1 MNTQNFK
8 NYIENVR
15 KEALEIGYSIT
26 TMDGYL
32 KIWKKFIKWKNDIDF
47 VYDEKEYSKFLLEY
61 YNFDISTYSNKS
73 KSRHQ
78 QLMRSKRI
86 LDDWNSYK
94 TFMTKQSL
102 PATLYSSYDDNLN
115 NILDEYLNYC
125 KNIRY
130 NSEKT
135 IKMKNDYL
143 IRLLSYFYQNGIK
156 KLNQLSKT
164 DIIKFINKIVKKGNV
179 SKRRNFNV
187 LKRFLNYLFIEDI
200 LKENLSIYVPRIKKT
215 KNKRIPT
222 YLKQDNIEELLK
234 SIPRNKS
241 VEIRDY
247 AIIIIAAR
255 LGLRISDILN
265 IKLKDI
271 DWKNCKLSV
280 IQPKT
285 KNLNILPLS
294 KEIGWAL
301 IDYITKSRPKCKNE
315 YLFVKM
321 KYPFNKMTQFNNF
334 NKYFD
339 KIDAENKTNKKG
351 IHTLRHSVAI
361 NMLNEDIPIHII
373 SSVLGHSSINTTSN
387 TYIKI
392 DLKNLKKVCLEVDE

>member
-1 MNTQNFK
+1 MSYPNFK
-8 NYIENVR
+8 TQIENIR
-15 KEALEIGYSIT
+15 KEGLKLGFVKA
-26 TMDGYL
+26 TMDEYL
-32 KIWKKFIKWKNDIDF
+32 GIWNQVILWYDNYNF
-47 VYDEKEYSKFLLEY
+47 VYDELNYSKFLLEH
-61 YNFDISTYSNKS
+61 YNFDVSTYSDKS

-78 QLMRSKRI
+78 KLMRSKRI
-86 LDDWNSYK
+86 LDDWDSYK
-94 TFMTKQSL
+94 EFMIKRAL
-102 PATLYSSYDDNLN
+102 PKSKYSNYPNEWN
-115 NILDEYLNYC
+115 NIFNDFLDYC

-130 NSEKT
+130 NTDSS
-135 IKMKNDYL
+135 IKIKKDYL
-143 IRLLSYFYQNGIK
+143 TKLFSYFYQNKINN
-156 KLNQLSKT
+156 LCDLSSK
-164 DIIKFINKIVKKGNV
+164 DINIFISKVIDSGYRSKG
-179 SKRRNFNV
+179 RYFYI
-187 LKRFLNYLFIEDI
+187 LKCFLEYLFIENI
-200 LKENLSIYVPRIKKT
+200 LKEDLSIYVPNIKTT
-215 KNKRIPT
+215 KNRRIPT

-234 SIPRNKS
+234 SISRNKS

-271 DWKNCKLSV
+271 DWKNYKLSI

-321 KYPFNKMTQFNNF
+321 KYPFDKMTQFNNF

-339 KIDAENKTNKKG
+339 KIDANANKKG
-351 IHTLRHSVAI
+351 IHTLRHSLAT
-361 NMLNEDIPIHII
+361 NMLNEDIPISII
-373 SSVLGHSSINTTSN
+373 ASTIGDSIETTSN
-387 TYIKI
+387 NYLKI
-392 DLKNLKKVCLEVDE
+392 DLKNLSKCHIKF